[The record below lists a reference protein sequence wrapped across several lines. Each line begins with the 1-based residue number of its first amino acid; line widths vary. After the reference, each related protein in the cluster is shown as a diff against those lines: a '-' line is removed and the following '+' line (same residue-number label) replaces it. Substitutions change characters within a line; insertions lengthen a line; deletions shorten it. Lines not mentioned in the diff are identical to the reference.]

1 MRDKTGKDYA
11 EREMAGTAPR
21 GLSRFPGALVPIDS
35 PIVFSHFAADV
46 AKQIA
51 ADPGDR
57 LCLITDPVTAR
68 MVDELDRCRAL
79 AEHTFVLG
87 EIPSRWARASG
98 VRSAHNDSGRQPEDA
113 ALLLFS
119 TTASVAMVGRRI
131 GDGAA
136 TQFQGGWTAD
146 RKSVDAVARVLLPG
160 TELREL
166 LAPPAADAFV
176 RWIPQMTRLMTVFT
190 RLVSAQQTA
199 GNVGRDELF
208 SVLDIL
214 KAIASRRRTHDVLY
228 VFVEQVAR
236 VIQMDRCS
244 VVRIWGRDDQGQV
257 VASHDDANVRD
268 LLIDLEKYPELRWSM
283 DHFEKVV
290 INDAQV
296 DPLTRDCPGLKESGI
311 CALLVVPIVLLDA
324 NIGSLFLRGAR
335 RNDPFTPREI
345 GFCEIV
351 AEAASNALERAHL
364 LERLQTANER
374 LERLAVT
381 DELTGLHNH
390 RYFRERYAEEFDR
403 ARRYALPLSCIM
415 FDIDN
420 FKKINDRYGH
430 LQGDEILR
438 EIAART
444 LRTTRRSDIVAR
456 YGGEEFII
464 IMPQTGAEGA
474 RAQAERVR
482 ESVEDGVYVG
492 LPQDAKVT
500 VSVGVAELQYQA
512 MLDGE
517 ALIRAA
523 DSALYEAKRTG
534 KNRVVVSTANGEQS

>member
-1 MRDKTGKDYA
+1 M
-11 EREMAGTAPR
+11 
-21 GLSRFPGALVPIDS
+21 PIDS
-35 PIVFSHFAADV
+35 PIVFSHFVADV
-46 AKQIA
+46 AKQVT
-51 ADPGDR
+51 ADPGEE
-57 LCLITDPVTAR
+57 LCLITDASTAR
-68 MVDELDRCRAL
+68 IVYELDRCRAL
-79 AEHTFVLG
+79 AARTITMGDV
-87 EIPSRWARASG
+87 PSRWSRAADVQSHQEDP
-98 VRSAHNDSGRQPEDA
+98 ARQPGDV
-113 ALLLFS
+113 ALVLFS
-119 TTASVAMVGRRI
+119 TTVSVALVGRRT

-136 TQFQGGWTAD
+136 SQFQGGWTAD
-146 RKSVDAVARVLLPG
+146 RKSVDAIAHVLLPG
-160 TELREL
+160 LDLSEI
-166 LAPPAADAFV
+166 LAAPSPDAFV
-176 RWIPQMTRLMTVFT
+176 RWIPQVTRLMTVFT
-190 RLVSAQQTA
+190 RLVSAHQTSA
-199 GNVGRDELF
+199 SVGRDELF

-228 VFVEQVAR
+228 VFVEQVAH

-257 VASHDDANVRD
+257 VASHDDAKVRD
-268 LLIDLEKYPELRWSM
+268 LLIDLDKYPELRWSM

-290 INDAQV
+290 INDAQA
-296 DPLTRDCPGLKESGI
+296 DPLTRGCPGLKESGI
-311 CALLVVPIVLLDA
+311 SSLLVVPIVLLDA

-335 RNDPFTPREI
+335 RNDPFTAREV

-364 LERLQTANER
+364 LERLQNANER

-420 FKKINDRYGH
+420 FKKINDQHGH
-430 LQGDEILR
+430 LQGDAILR

-464 IMPQTGAEGA
+464 IMPQTGSEGA
-474 RAQAERVR
+474 RTQAERVR
-482 ESVEDGVYVG
+482 ESVEAGVYEG
-492 LPQDAKVT
+492 LPKDAKVT
-500 VSVGVAELQYQA
+500 VSVGVAELLYQE